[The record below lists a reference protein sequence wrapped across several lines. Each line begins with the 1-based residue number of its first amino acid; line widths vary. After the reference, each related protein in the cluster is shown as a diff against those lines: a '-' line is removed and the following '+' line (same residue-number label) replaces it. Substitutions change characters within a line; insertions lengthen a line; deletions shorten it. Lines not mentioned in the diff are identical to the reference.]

1 MAKMRRDLKEKIP
14 NEVLT
19 YGCAAHLLNLLAQDV
34 QIPGVKEQ
42 VVQIVKYFRN
52 THLPA
57 ARYKAAGGKSL
68 VIPHEIRWNTL
79 TDCLDSYISNWPILV
94 KVCEEYRHEIN
105 GNISNKVKNYS
116 IKRNAEDLLVRLKPI
131 SIALDQIQRDNTIIS
146 DTVEVWKQLYECLQS
161 TQQPP
166 QVLRKVDERAAQAIT
181 PAHYSANLI
190 DPRYRGRKLTVQ
202 ETDDA
207 MEYINQHFPEVIGTI
222 LQYKAG
228 YDPFRPYMFTEG
240 VVDKVTPACWWE
252 SMSGT
257 LGKDVTQVAQKY

>member
-1 MAKMRRDLKEKIP
+1 MNLKEKIP

-19 YGCAAHLLNLLAQDV
+19 YGCAAHLSNLLAQDV

-57 ARYKAAGGKSL
+57 ARYKAAGGKSI
-68 VIPHEIRWNTL
+68 VIPHEIRSNTL

-94 KVCEEYRHEIN
+94 KVCEEYRHVIN
-105 GNISNKVKNYS
+105 GNKSNKVKNYS
-116 IKRNAEDLLVRLKPI
+116 IKRYSEDLLVRLKSI

-146 DTVEVWKQLYECLQS
+146 DTVEVWNQLYECLQS

-166 QVLRKVDERAAQAIT
+166 HVLRKVDERAAQSIT

-190 DPRYRGRKLTVQ
+190 NPRYRGRKLTVQ
-202 ETDDA
+202 ETDGA
-207 MEYINQHFPEVIGTI
+207 MEYINQHYSEVIGNI

-228 YDPFRPYMFTEG
+228 
-240 VVDKVTPACWWE
+240 
-252 SMSGT
+252 
-257 LGKDVTQVAQKY
+257 LI